1 MPADASGAILSAIQD
16 KVDLC
21 SADAQQ
27 THGRQIHQ
35 SVEHYQSV
43 TDWACYGQKDMDHD
57 RKLSIMAKRMVS
69 LFLVNPSEPTI
80 ASAVAIALHH
90 DGPLNPAYLL
100 TKVSRMKTFLQAMT
114 KDMTCCDAPA
124 NYPSDVEKFKEEHS
138 TIYTL
143 AFQNDPVMQCPID
156 AVTMQFFK
164 QITPCR
170 KTRSGCSDMIAQHCN
185 QIAVAVLA
193 SSKIPLDGNHRTSN
207 SQASGGAYSNRSLP
221 GTRRSPCRRRRLNN
235 MGSARCPINWPCV
248 LMTVPQDR
256 SRPKLSSRRARPMLL
271 CRRKLLRRRAR
282 LILPPR
288 KVWWPTSPSL
298 RSRRR

>member
-69 LFLVNPSEPTI
+69 LFLVNPSEQTI

-100 TKVSRMKTFLQAMT
+100 TKVRRMKAFLQAMT
-114 KDMTCCDAPA
+114 KDMTRCDAPA

-156 AVTMQFFK
+156 AVTMQFLK
-164 QITPCR
+164 QTTPCR
-170 KTRSGCSDMIAQHCN
+170 KTRSGCSDMIAQHCKPN
-185 QIAVAVLA
+185 SR
-193 SSKIPLDGNHRTSN
+193 SSVGIIQNTFGRQPSHVE
-207 SQASGGAYSNRSLP
+207 LP
-221 GTRRSPCRRRRLNN
+221 GFRWCIQQPVFAGHSPL
-235 MGSARCPINWPCV
+235 ALPPPPRCPINWPCV

-298 RSRRR
+298 RSRRLR